1 MLELG
6 PSPLTTPSA
15 LGTAATAEE
24 EEEEDDDDSV
34 LDVVVSI
41 EVVTPFAVVLVVD
54 LGRTRIIGEV

>member
-1 MLELG
+1 MLGEEELG

-15 LGTAATAEE
+15 LETAATAE

-41 EVVTPFAVVLVVD
+41 AVVTPFAVVVD